1 MRFGREEVKRRS
13 RTRSIAFFFFFLKA
27 IGAFFFFVSFA
38 SVTQFHK
45 CSSERHE
52 PDALA
57 SRRRSAEVDSVLS
70 RCFFVRE
77 RKRASEE
84 EEEEF
89 LNDAAAVNNV
99 VGDSSSSFSLLSTN
113 RSSCR
118 LRLSAP
124 RQAAAAMVL
133 CAGENVERRT
143 RKEQGENGLCSPLCF
158 YAGRSRECEAE
169 EMFLF

>member
-57 SRRRSAEVDSVLS
+57 SRRRSAEVDSVALFFCKREKEGVRRRRRRVS
-70 RCFFVRE
+70 ERCRRRQQRRRRFFVLVLSSFNEPELLQVAAQRSAPGSGGHGAVRGRE
-77 RKRASEE
+77 CGKKDKKRTGRKRALLPSL
-84 EEEEF
+84 F
-89 LNDAAAVNNV
+89 LC
-99 VGDSSSSFSLLSTN
+99 
-113 RSSCR
+113 RSI
-118 LRLSAP
+118 
-124 RQAAAAMVL
+124 
-133 CAGENVERRT
+133 ERV
-143 RKEQGENGLCSPLCF
+143 
-158 YAGRSRECEAE
+158 
-169 EMFLF
+169 